1 MPVSVAVAAVTFD
14 RPNEL
19 AVLLNAING
28 QTAAV
33 STICLVDSGTVPS
46 KDVAAQHENVD
57 YIRSEANL
65 GGAGGF
71 SLAALKAVASGADWV
86 WMMDDDAEPAD
97 AECLAT
103 LIREAEARDLEA
115 VVPLVV
121 APGHPDQLSF
131 FFRLDGKV
139 SHDRAALEK
148 VGFLPNDGHFFNG
161 ALIRSDV
168 FFKVGLPDMRLFIRG
183 DEVDFTIRLRKAGI
197 RFGTVTTAA
206 IMHPHA
212 FSETKHVFG
221 ARWHV
226 IVPEG
231 AFKRYF
237 YYRNRGYLI
246 RRHFRV
252 KSLVADVGGYLGY
265 FLRRGDLRG
274 LADWFRAFSTG
285 LRGKGFGPLK
295 DQKF

>member
-1 MPVSVAVAAVTFD
+1 MTPRIAVAAVTFN
-14 RPNEL
+14 RPREL
-19 AVLLNAING
+19 AVLLDSINR

-33 STICLVDSGTVPS
+33 DTVCLVDSGTEPAR
-46 KDVAAQHENVD
+46 DVAAGHANVD
-57 YIRSEANL
+57 YVRSEANL

-71 SLAALKAVASGADWV
+71 ALAVLKAVASGATWV

-97 AECLAT
+97 PECLAT
-103 LIREAEARDLEA
+103 LLREAEARDLEA
-115 VVPLVV
+115 VVPLVA
-121 APGHPDQLSF
+121 APGHPDRLSF

-139 SHDRAALEK
+139 THSRAEVEK
-148 VGFLPNDGHFFNG
+148 LGFLPNDGHFFNG

-168 FFKVGLPDMRLFIRG
+168 FFKVGLPDIRLFIRG

-197 RFGTVTTAA
+197 RFGTVTTTA
-206 IMHPHA
+206 ITHPHA
-212 FSETKHVFG
+212 FSETQHVFG

-231 AFKRYF
+231 AFKQYY

-246 RRHFRV
+246 RRYFRIR
-252 KSLVADVGGYLGY
+252 SLVADVGGYTGY
-265 FLRRGDLRG
+265 FLKRRDLAGFLGWAKSFGKG
-274 LADWFRAFSTG
+274 L
-285 LRGKGFGPLK
+285 LGKGFAPLE

>member
-1 MPVSVAVAAVTFD
+1 M
-14 RPNEL
+14 
-19 AVLLNAING
+19 
-28 QTAAV
+28 
-33 STICLVDSGTVPS
+33 PS
-46 KDVAAQHENVD
+46 KDVAGQHANVD
-57 YIRSEANL
+57 YVRSEANL

-71 SLAALKAVASGADWV
+71 SLAILKAVASGADWI

-97 AECLAT
+97 PECLAT
-103 LIREAEARDLEA
+103 LLREAQARGLDA

-139 SHDRAALEK
+139 THERAEVEK
-148 VGFLPNDGHFFNG
+148 VGFLPDDGHFFNG

-183 DEVDFTIRLRKAGI
+183 DEVDFTLRLRKAGI

-206 IMHPHA
+206 ITHPHA

-226 IVPEG
+226 IVPDS

-237 YYRNRGYLI
+237 YYRNRGYMI

-252 KSLVADVGGYLGY
+252 KSFIADVGGYLGY
-265 FLRRGDLRG
+265 FLRSGDFRG

-285 LRGKGFGPLK
+285 LRGKGFGPLE

>member
-1 MPVSVAVAAVTFD
+1 MSMSVAVAAVTFD
-14 RPNEL
+14 RPREL
-19 AVLLNAING
+19 AVLLKAINA
-28 QTAAV
+28 QTNPV
-33 STICLVDSGTVPS
+33 RSICLVDSGTVPA
-46 KDVAAQHENVD
+46 KEVAEQHEKVDNV
-57 YIRSEANL
+57 RTEANL

-71 SLAALKAVASGADWV
+71 SLAILKAVASGADWI
-86 WMMDDDAEPAD
+86 WMMDDDAEPGD
-97 AECLAT
+97 PECLAT
-103 LIREAEARDLEA
+103 LVREAEARGLDA

-121 APGHPDQLSF
+121 APGHPDRLSF

-139 SHDRAALEK
+139 THDRAEVEK
-148 VGFLPNDGHFFNG
+148 LGFLPDDGHFFNG

-168 FFKVGLPDMRLFIRG
+168 FYKVGLPDMRLFIRG

-197 RFGTVTTAA
+197 RFGTVTTTA
-206 IMHPHA
+206 ITHPHA

-226 IVPEG
+226 IVPEN

-246 RRHFRV
+246 RRHLRL

-265 FLRRGDLRG
+265 FLRRGDFRG
-274 LADWFRAFSTG
+274 LADWFGAFSTG
-285 LRGKGFGPLK
+285 LRGKGFAPLK

>member
-1 MPVSVAVAAVTFD
+1 MTMSVAVAAVTFD
-14 RPNEL
+14 RPREL
-19 AVLLNAING
+19 AVLLNAINN
-28 QTAAV
+28 QTAEV
-33 STICLVDSGTVPS
+33 RSICLVDSGTVPA
-46 KDVAAQHENVD
+46 KDVAEQHARVD

-71 SLAALKAVASGADWV
+71 SLAILKAVASGADWI

-97 AECLAT
+97 PECLAT
-103 LIREAEARDLEA
+103 LLREAEARGLDA

-121 APGHPDQLSF
+121 APGHPDKLSF

-139 SHDRAALEK
+139 THDRAAVET
-148 VGFLPNDGHFFNG
+148 VGFLPSDGHFFNG

-197 RFGTVTTAA
+197 RFGTVTTTA
-206 IMHPHA
+206 ITHPHA
-212 FSETKHVFG
+212 FAETKHVFG

-226 IVPEG
+226 IVPDS
-231 AFKRYF
+231 AFKRHY

-246 RRHFRV
+246 RRHLRV
-252 KSLVADVGGYLGY
+252 KSLIADVGGYLGY
-265 FLRRGDLRG
+265 FLRSGDFRG
-274 LADWFRAFSTG
+274 LANWFGAFSAG

>member
-1 MPVSVAVAAVTFD
+1 MTLSVAVAAVTFD
-14 RPNEL
+14 RPREL
-19 AVLLNAING
+19 AVLLNAINN

-33 STICLVDSGTVPS
+33 RSICLVDSGTVPARE
-46 KDVAAQHENVD
+46 VAEAHPNVD
-57 YIRSEANL
+57 YVRSEANL

-71 SLAALKAVASGADWV
+71 SLAVLKAVATGADWI

-97 AECLAT
+97 PECLAT
-103 LIREAEARDLEA
+103 LVREAEARGLEA

-121 APGHPDQLSF
+121 APGHPERLSF

-139 SHDRAALEK
+139 THDRAE
-148 VGFLPNDGHFFNG
+148 VERIGFLPNDGHFFNG

-168 FFKVGLPDMRLFIRG
+168 FFKVGLPDIRLFIRG

-197 RFGTVTTAA
+197 KFGTVTTTA
-206 IMHPHA
+206 ITHPHA
-212 FSETKHVFG
+212 FAETKHVYG

-226 IVPEG
+226 IVPES

-246 RRHFRV
+246 RRHFRI

-274 LADWFRAFSTG
+274 LADWFGAFSAG

>member
-1 MPVSVAVAAVTFD
+1 
-14 RPNEL
+14 
-19 AVLLNAING
+19 
-28 QTAAV
+28 
-33 STICLVDSGTVPS
+33 
-46 KDVAAQHENVD
+46 VD

-71 SLAALKAVASGADWV
+71 SLAALKAVATGADWV

-97 AECLAT
+97 ADCLAT

-274 LADWFRAFSTG
+274 LADWFRAFSPG
-285 LRGKGFGPLK
+285 LRGKGFGPLE

>member
-285 LRGKGFGPLK
+285 LRGKGFGPLE

>member
-19 AVLLNAING
+19 AVLLDAING

-285 LRGKGFGPLK
+285 LRGKGFGPLE

>member
-1 MPVSVAVAAVTFD
+1 MTLSVAVAAVTFD
-14 RPNEL
+14 RPREL
-19 AVLLNAING
+19 AVLLNAINN
-28 QTAAV
+28 QTASV
-33 STICLVDSGTVPS
+33 RSICLVDSGTVPARE
-46 KDVAAQHENVD
+46 VAQAHENVD

-71 SLAALKAVASGADWV
+71 SLAILKAVATGADWI

-97 AECLAT
+97 PECLAT

-115 VVPLVV
+115 VVPLVI
-121 APGHPDQLSF
+121 APGHPDRLSF

-139 SHDRAALEK
+139 THDRAEVEHL
-148 VGFLPNDGHFFNG
+148 GFLPDDGHFFNG

-197 RFGTVTTAA
+197 RFGTVTTTA
-206 IMHPHA
+206 ITHPHA
-212 FSETKHVFG
+212 FSETKHVYG

-226 IVPEG
+226 IVPDS

-246 RRHFRV
+246 RRHFRI
-252 KSLVADVGGYLGY
+252 KSFIADVGGYLGY
-265 FLRRGDLRG
+265 FLQRGDLRG
-274 LADWFRAFSTG
+274 LAGWFGAFSAG

>member
-1 MPVSVAVAAVTFD
+1 MSLSVAVAAVTFD
-14 RPNEL
+14 RPHEL
-19 AVLLNAING
+19 AVLLDAINR
-28 QTAAV
+28 QTAPV
-33 STICLVDSGTVPS
+33 RSICLVDSGTVPA
-46 KDVAAQHENVD
+46 KDVASRHSNVD
-57 YIRSEANL
+57 YVRSEANL

-71 SLAALKAVASGADWV
+71 SLAILKAVASGADWI
-86 WMMDDDAEPAD
+86 WMMDDDAEPGD
-97 AECLAT
+97 PECLAT
-103 LIREAEARDLEA
+103 LLREAEARGLDA
-115 VVPLVV
+115 VVPLVA
-121 APGHPDQLSF
+121 APGHPDRLSF

-139 SHDRAALEK
+139 THDRADVEK
-148 VGFLPNDGHFFNG
+148 LGFLPDDGHFFNG

-197 RFGTVTTAA
+197 RFGTVTTTA
-206 IMHPHA
+206 ITHPHA
-212 FSETKHVFG
+212 FAETQHVFG

-226 IVPEG
+226 IVPET
-231 AFKRYF
+231 AFKRYY

-265 FLRRGDLRG
+265 FLRRGDFRG